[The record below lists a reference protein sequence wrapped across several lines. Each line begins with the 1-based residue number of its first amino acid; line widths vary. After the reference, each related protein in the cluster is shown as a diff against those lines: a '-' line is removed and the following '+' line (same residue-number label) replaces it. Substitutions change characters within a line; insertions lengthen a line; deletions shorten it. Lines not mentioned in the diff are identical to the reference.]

1 MREDK
6 IPLVQKSGPR
16 RLQRFDAIQ
25 AETPFLLLAQEDNRR
40 HLLAAC
46 QRIVN
51 IKILLSYIK
60 ESEMHQSFSF
70 DMNLNL
76 LM

>member
-25 AETPFLLLAQEDNRR
+25 AETPFLLLAQEDKRR
-40 HLLAAC
+40 HLLAGC
-46 QRIVN
+46 EGIVN
-51 IKILLSYIK
+51 IKIVLSYIK
-60 ESEMHQSFSF
+60 ANEMHENFSF